1 MLLKSLNHHWKRAKS
16 FVEHGYRQL
25 GGWAK
30 QMDSLAGVGRKALA
44 LAAPIMDDFGQGEL
58 VRHGVR
64 APQGY
69 DTIKKGVV
77 DADDYARGHA
87 ARIAEADLFG

>member
-64 APQGY
+64 ALQGY

>member
-1 MLLKSLNHHWKRAKS
+1 MLHKLNHHWKRAKS

-44 LAAPIMDDFGQGEL
+44 LAAPILEDFGQGEF
-58 VRHGVR
+58 VRQGVQ
-64 APQGY
+64 ALHGY

-77 DADDYARGHA
+77 EADDYARGHA
-87 ARIAEADLFG
+87 RRIADADLFG